1 MKSMF
6 LLDNDKMF
14 VFWNWVK
21 YFTYEFVL
29 KSSKNGTK
37 GITGIGGVAAPALYE
52 SISASS
58 GWLL

>member
-1 MKSMF
+1 MF
-6 LLDNDKMF
+6 QLNDNRKTF

-29 KSSKNGTK
+29 KQSRNGTK
-37 GITGIGGVAAPALYE
+37 GIAGIGGVASQALYQ
-52 SISASS
+52 SISASA